1 METPVRDLKAMVPT
15 LVASV
20 ALALAI
26 GGVRWNEVAEAHD
39 TCVQHGADVACAKD
53 NHSRLDACDR
63 ESDGHKVRGHF
74 TTPLSD
80 PSYYHGSWD
89 PNGANPDCAHDWP
102 ATGIVRFRVCEEVEG
117 CSAWKFA

>member
-1 METPVRDLKAMVPT
+1 MNLRLITV
-15 LVASV
+15 VAV
-20 ALALAI
+20 LALAI
-26 GGVRWNEVAEAHD
+26 AVGWLRWIDVAEAHD
-39 TCVQHGADVACAKD
+39 TCVEHGQDVACARD

-63 ESDGHKVRGHF
+63 ESDGHQVRGHF

-89 PNGANPDCAHDWP
+89 PNGANPGCAHDWP

-117 CSAWKFA
+117 CSV